1 MTPQQIRTAE
11 PNEVAK
17 FPDEGRNVEQAHLRL
32 ALANALEWIAK
43 HQNLLAR
50 HEERLPRKLG
60 ENYPR
65 AR

>member
-1 MTPQQIRTAE
+1 MNKGTFA
-11 PNEVAK
+11 
-17 FPDEGRNVEQAHLRL
+17 L

-50 HEERLPRKLG
+50 HEKLLARKLG
-60 ENYPR
+60 QNYPR

>member
-1 MTPQQIRTAE
+1 MTQKQIRTAE

-17 FPDEGRNVEQAHLRL
+17 FLDEGRNVEQAHLRL
-32 ALANALEWIAK
+32 ALANALEWIVK

-50 HEERLPRKLG
+50 HEKLLARKLG

-65 AR
+65 AM

>member
-1 MTPQQIRTAE
+1 MISSSSAFDRGTT
-11 PNEVAK
+11 
-17 FPDEGRNVEQAHLRL
+17 QADLRL

-50 HEERLPRKLG
+50 HEKLLARKLG